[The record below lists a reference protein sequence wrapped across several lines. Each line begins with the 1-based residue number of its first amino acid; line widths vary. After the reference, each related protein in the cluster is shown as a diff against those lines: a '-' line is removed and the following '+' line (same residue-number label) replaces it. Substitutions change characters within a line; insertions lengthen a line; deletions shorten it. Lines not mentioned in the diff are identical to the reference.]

1 MSKCY
6 NCGCEMESEDKSR
19 LCDNCKKIMLP
30 FLKLVDASTSSAVR
44 RLIQNEQNLRNMGI
58 TDSGMEYML
67 KFCELHDKKKLRER
81 EEKENK
87 KAADAAETIQN
98 ESNYSEMELP
108 EDEPLNFVK
117 KQYGTF
123 LPAAEAV
130 LAAAAA
136 ALLAVTVYKYA
147 VDQNLDVTS
156 LAGAIASCA
165 GAYVSDCVRKTLHD
179 FNEIKKKFK

>member
-1 MSKCY
+1 
-6 NCGCEMESEDKSR
+6 MESEDKSR

-87 KAADAAETIQN
+87 KAAD
-98 ESNYSEMELP
+98 
-108 EDEPLNFVK
+108 
-117 KQYGTF
+117 
-123 LPAAEAV
+123 
-130 LAAAAA
+130 
-136 ALLAVTVYKYA
+136 
-147 VDQNLDVTS
+147 
-156 LAGAIASCA
+156 
-165 GAYVSDCVRKTLHD
+165 
-179 FNEIKKKFK
+179 EIGRAHV